1 MNFPQFFLQY
11 IFPEKTWMSS
21 IPQTWQWWKSY
32 SLYLGK
38 IPILFI
44 KSIIS
49 TIQQRTQNTADAKMT
64 SRKPKTP
71 TYSTIP
77 FLQRPFYSFQPLS
90 TVHLCYYSSRFP
102 YSCYP
107 NKLSKKTE
115 PAIVPFSLV
124 QSTHTHIY
132 TSPRCR
138 MPFEGT
144 NRRRQRARR
153 RASHATSGGKLAWI

>member
-1 MNFPQFFLQY
+1 
-11 IFPEKTWMSS
+11 
-21 IPQTWQWWKSY
+21 
-32 SLYLGK
+32 
-38 IPILFI
+38 
-44 KSIIS
+44 
-49 TIQQRTQNTADAKMT
+49 MT

-124 QSTHTHIY
+124 QSTHTHIHFPKVSY
-132 TSPRCR
+132 ALRRYEP
-138 MPFEGT
+138 PPPEG
-144 NRRRQRARR
+144 
-153 RASHATSGGKLAWI
+153 ATSSITCYKWRQTRLDLVSTVHREVVKRSFVNCVDWEKSSCIGKTSFFVFFMNENWTGVEGLSEGFVL